1 MDFAFKLDYLLVGLM
16 QVIGFFIQ
24 GTTGFGCTVI
34 AAPITNG
41 LLGTTMGVPYGTA
54 ITIPF
59 LYYLAIKG
67 RKDISWQDLG
77 KIVLLCAPGILIGQ
91 YLFYQISPQTAKVL
105 IGAMVTVIALM
116 NLHKYVVKPLV
127 IKEIEENEV
136 ADTLVKRIFRY
147 GCLILGGI
155 VHGAFNI
162 GGPLITVYTL
172 EAVKDKKKF
181 RNTMTMLWVV
191 LNSWNLFNQHQNGA
205 FTSELNSA
213 LLVGLPLAGIGF
225 FFGMRFLEKINRE
238 QFLRI
243 VYVVLLIIGSNML
256 LSNIPWTADSKM
268 MTIVGTVIVLSGYA
282 FNVFKKRK
290 VNIEKV
296 QVL

>member
-1 MDFAFKLDYLLVGLM
+1 MEFIYKFDYVLVGLM
-16 QVIGFFIQ
+16 QVVGFFVQ

-34 AAPITNG
+34 AAAVTNG

-67 RKDISWQDLG
+67 RQDISWKDLA
-77 KIVLLCAPGILIGQ
+77 KIVLLCAPGILVGQ
-91 YLFYQISPQTAKVL
+91 YLFYQISPQLAKIL
-105 IGAMVTVIALM
+105 IGAMVTVIAIM
-116 NLHKYVVKPLV
+116 NLHKYVVKPL
-127 IKEIEENEV
+127 IMKEVNVEEA
-136 ADTLVKRIFRY
+136 ADTLPRRIFRY

-172 EAVKDKKKF
+172 EAVQDKKKF

-205 FTSELNSA
+205 FTAELNSA
-213 LLVGLPLAGIGF
+213 LLIGLPLAGIGF

-243 VYVVLLIIGSNML
+243 VYVVLLLIGSNML
-256 LSNIPWTADSKM
+256 LSNIPWTADAKF
-268 MTIVGTVIVLSGYA
+268 MTMVGSAIVLGGYA
-282 FNVFKKRK
+282 ISVFKKRQLNTVK
-290 VNIEKV
+290 LAN
-296 QVL
+296 

>member
-1 MDFAFKLDYLLVGLM
+1 MDFTFKIDYLLVGLM

-34 AAPITNG
+34 AAPVTNG

-59 LYYLAIKG
+59 LYYLAVKG
-67 RKDISWQDLG
+67 RKDISWKDLG
-77 KIVLLCAPGILIGQ
+77 KIVVLCAPGILIGQ
-91 YLFYQISPQTAKVL
+91 YLFYQISPETAKVL
-105 IGAMVTVIALM
+105 IGAMVTIIALM
-116 NLHKYVVKPLV
+116 NLHKYVIKPLV
-127 IKEIEENEV
+127 IKEMDDVEV
-136 ADTLVKRIFRY
+136 ADTLVKRTFRY

-205 FTSELNSA
+205 FTNELNSA
-213 LLVGLPLAGIGF
+213 LLIALPLAGIGF

-268 MTIVGTVIVLSGYA
+268 MSMIGTAIVLAGYT

-290 VNIEKV
+290 VNVEKL
-296 QVL
+296 QTR

>member
-1 MDFAFKLDYLLVGLM
+1 MEFIYKLDYLLVGLM
-16 QVIGFFIQ
+16 QVIGFFVQ

-34 AAPITNG
+34 AAAVTNG

-67 RKDISWQDLG
+67 REDISWKDLA
-77 KIVLLCAPGILIGQ
+77 KIVALCAPGILIGQ
-91 YLFYQISPQTAKVL
+91 YLFYQISPQTAKIL
-105 IGAMVTVIALM
+105 IGAMVTVIAVM
-116 NLHKYVVKPLV
+116 NLHKHVIKPLI
-127 IKEIEENEV
+127 IKDADEEDV
-136 ADTLVKRIFRY
+136 ADTLPKRIFRY

-191 LNSWNLFNQHQNGA
+191 LNTWNLFNQHQNGA
-205 FTSELNSA
+205 FTTELNSA
-213 LLVGLPLAGIGF
+213 LLIGLPLAGIGF
-225 FFGMRFLEKINRE
+225 YFGMRFLEKINRE

-243 VYVVLLIIGSNML
+243 VYVVLLLIGANML
-256 LSNIPWTADSKM
+256 LSNIPWTADMKM
-268 MTIVGTVIVLSGYA
+268 ISLVGAVLVIGSYA
-282 FNVFKKRK
+282 LNVMKKRK
-290 VNIEKV
+290 VNFAKL
-296 QVL
+296 QAN